1 MLHPSHKF
9 IVHCSLLGCSCT
21 PSATH
26 LPSLEPSP
34 KKPLSP
40 PLPLPPCSHREFCP
54 KPLESR
60 PLQREGG
67 VNNYVNGM
75 KQRTLSKEASV
86 KGKALHTGQEV
97 TLTLKPGAPNS
108 GLVFRRIDLFGKP
121 EVRPVSEMITELE
134 RKTTVSSDA
143 VKLHT
148 IEHVLSALSG
158 MAVDNAIIE
167 LDASEPPIVDG
178 SARPFTTLIHQCGIV
193 EQAEAREVFT
203 LTHPITIN
211 EGSRSIIALPFD
223 GLRITCTSAD
233 DRGIHT
239 QHLTIDIDP
248 ETYEAQIAPART
260 FTIYE
265 DIEELLKKGLIQGG
279 SLDSAIILKGD
290 KVVSKEP
297 LRFKDELVRHKILDI
312 VGDIVLS
319 GIRLKAH
326 IIAVR
331 PGHALNARLAA
342 AVRKQW
348 QEFKAPKTKAA
359 PANAKI
365 EAPKAPM
372 GSALDIRQ
380 ILNAL
385 PHRYPFVM
393 VDRVVELTEDS
404 LVAIKNVTINEPYF
418 QGHFPGQPVMPG
430 VLQIEAMAQAA
441 GLIMLRR
448 GAADEAPKVVFFMS
462 ADKVKF
468 RKAVTPG
475 DTLEIRAK
483 LTKVRGRIAAAECEC
498 LVNGETV
505 SSADLLFTITD
516 SGAEA

>member
-1 MLHPSHKF
+1 
-9 IVHCSLLGCSCT
+9 
-21 PSATH
+21 
-26 LPSLEPSP
+26 
-34 KKPLSP
+34 
-40 PLPLPPCSHREFCP
+40 
-54 KPLESR
+54 
-60 PLQREGG
+60 
-67 VNNYVNGM
+67 M
-75 KQRTLSKEASV
+75 KQRTIGKEASV

-97 TLTLKPGAPNS
+97 TLTIKPGAPNT
-108 GLVFRRIDLFGKP
+108 GIVFRRTDLFGKP
-121 EVRPVSEMITELE
+121 EIRPVSEMVTELE
-134 RKTTVSSDA
+134 RKTTVTSDA

-158 MAVDNAIIE
+158 MAVDNAIVE

-178 SARPFTTLIHQCGIV
+178 SARPFTTLIHQAGIV
-193 EQAEAREVFT
+193 EQSDTREVFT

-248 ETYEAQIAPART
+248 DTYEAQIAPART

-312 VGDIVLS
+312 VGDIVLA
-319 GIRLKAH
+319 GVRLKAH

-331 PGHALNARLAA
+331 PGHALNSRLAA

-348 QEFKAPKTKAA
+348 QDSKVKKS
-359 PANAKI
+359 PAREKI
-365 EAPKAPM
+365 EAPTAPS
-372 GSALDIRQ
+372 GTALDIRQ

-393 VDRVVELTEDS
+393 VDRVTERTEDS

-441 GLIMLRR
+441 GLIMLGRVST
-448 GAADEAPKVVFFMS
+448 DEAPKVVFFMS

-505 SSADLLFTITD
+505 SSAELLFTIAD
-516 SGAEA
+516 SPAQS

>member
-1 MLHPSHKF
+1 
-9 IVHCSLLGCSCT
+9 
-21 PSATH
+21 
-26 LPSLEPSP
+26 
-34 KKPLSP
+34 
-40 PLPLPPCSHREFCP
+40 
-54 KPLESR
+54 
-60 PLQREGG
+60 
-67 VNNYVNGM
+67 M
-75 KQRTLSKEASV
+75 KQRTIGKEASV

-97 TLTLKPGAPNS
+97 TLTIKPGAPNT
-108 GLVFRRIDLFGKP
+108 GVVFRRTDIIGKP
-121 EVRPVSEMITELE
+121 EIRPVSEMVTELE
-134 RKTTVSSDA
+134 RKTTVTSDT

-158 MAVDNAIIE
+158 MAIDNAIVE

-178 SARPFTTLIHQCGIV
+178 SARPFTTLIHQAGIV
-193 EQAEAREVFT
+193 EQKEDREVFT
-203 LTHPITIN
+203 LTQPITIN

-239 QHLTIDIDP
+239 QHLTIDIDA

-312 VGDIVLS
+312 IGDIVLS

-331 PGHALNARLAA
+331 PGHALNSRLAA

-348 QEFKAPKTKAA
+348 QESKEKKKPSAPSSQ
-359 PANAKI
+359 KI
-365 EAPKAPM
+365 EAPISPK
-372 GSALDIRQ
+372 GTALDIRQ
-380 ILNAL
+380 VLNAL

-393 VDRVVELTEDS
+393 VDRVIERTDDS

-430 VLQIEAMAQAA
+430 VLQVEAMAQAA
-441 GLIMLRR
+441 GLIMLGR
-448 GAADEAPKVVFFMS
+448 AAIDEAPKVVFFMS
-462 ADKVKF
+462 ADNVKF

-505 SSADLLFTITD
+505 SSADLLFTIAD
-516 SGAEA
+516 SVNQS

>member
-1 MLHPSHKF
+1 
-9 IVHCSLLGCSCT
+9 
-21 PSATH
+21 
-26 LPSLEPSP
+26 
-34 KKPLSP
+34 
-40 PLPLPPCSHREFCP
+40 
-54 KPLESR
+54 
-60 PLQREGG
+60 
-67 VNNYVNGM
+67 M
-75 KQRTLSKEASV
+75 KQRTIGKEASV

-97 TLTLKPGAPNS
+97 TLTIKPGGPNP
-108 GLVFRRIDLFGKP
+108 GVVFRRTDIIGKP
-121 EVRPVSEMITELE
+121 EIRPVSEMVTELE
-134 RKTTVSSDA
+134 RKTTVTSDT

-158 MAVDNAIIE
+158 MAIDNAIVEI
-167 LDASEPPIVDG
+167 DASEPPIVDG
-178 SARPFTTLIHQCGIV
+178 SARPFTTLIHQAGIV
-193 EQAEAREVFT
+193 EQKEDREVFT
-203 LTHPITIN
+203 LTQPITIN

-265 DIEELLKKGLIQGG
+265 EIEELLKKGLIQGG

-312 VGDIVLS
+312 VGDIVLA

-331 PGHALNARLAA
+331 PGHALNSRLAA

-348 QEFKAPKTKAA
+348 QESKEKKKSPGASQ
-359 PANAKI
+359 KI
-365 EAPKAPM
+365 EAPTAPS
-372 GSALDIRQ
+372 GTALDIRQ

-393 VDRVVELTEDS
+393 VDRVIERTEDS

-441 GLIMLRR
+441 GLIMLGR
-448 GAADEAPKVVFFMS
+448 AAIDEAPKVVFFMS
-462 ADKVKF
+462 ADNVKF

-483 LTKVRGRIAAAECEC
+483 LTKIRGRIAAAECEC

-505 SSADLLFTITD
+505 SSADLLFTIAD
-516 SGAEA
+516 SVNQS

>member
-1 MLHPSHKF
+1 
-9 IVHCSLLGCSCT
+9 
-21 PSATH
+21 
-26 LPSLEPSP
+26 
-34 KKPLSP
+34 
-40 PLPLPPCSHREFCP
+40 
-54 KPLESR
+54 
-60 PLQREGG
+60 
-67 VNNYVNGM
+67 M
-75 KQRTLSKEASV
+75 KQRTIGKEASV

-97 TLTLKPGAPNS
+97 TLTIKPGAPNS
-108 GLVFRRIDLFGKP
+108 GLIFRRIDLVGKP
-121 EVRPVSEMITELE
+121 EVRPVSEMVTDLE

-158 MAVDNAIIE
+158 MGVDNAIVE
-167 LDASEPPIVDG
+167 LNASEPPIVDG
-178 SARPFTTLIHQCGIV
+178 SARPFTTLVHQAGIV
-193 EQAEAREVFT
+193 EQDAEREVFT

-239 QHLTIDIDP
+239 QHLTIDIEDDS
-248 ETYEAQIAPART
+248 YAAMIAPART

-265 DIEELLKKGLIQGG
+265 DIEALLKKGLIQGG

-290 KVVSKEP
+290 KIVSKEP
-297 LRFKDELVRHKILDI
+297 LRFNDELVRHKILDI
-312 VGDIVLS
+312 VGDIVLA
-319 GIRLKAH
+319 GVRVKAH

-342 AVRKQW
+342 AIRKQW
-348 QEFKAPKTKAA
+348 QESKNTKAKPKDALAKVEAPTAPKG
-359 PANAKI
+359 N
-365 EAPKAPM
+365 
-372 GSALDIRQ
+372 ALDIRQ

-393 VDRVVELTEDS
+393 VDRVVEITDDS
-404 LVAIKNVTINEPYF
+404 LVAIKNVTINEPFF

-430 VLQIEAMAQAA
+430 VLQIEAMAQAS

-448 GAADEAPKVVFFMS
+448 SGTDEAPKVVFFMS

-468 RKAVTPG
+468 RKAVVPG

-483 LTKVRGRIAAAECEC
+483 LTKVRGRVAAAECEC
-498 LVNGETV
+498 LVNGDVV
-505 SSADLLFTITD
+505 SSAELLFTVAD
-516 SGAEA
+516 SVN

>member
-1 MLHPSHKF
+1 
-9 IVHCSLLGCSCT
+9 
-21 PSATH
+21 
-26 LPSLEPSP
+26 
-34 KKPLSP
+34 
-40 PLPLPPCSHREFCP
+40 
-54 KPLESR
+54 
-60 PLQREGG
+60 
-67 VNNYVNGM
+67 M
-75 KQRTLSKEASV
+75 KQRTIGKEASV

-97 TLTLKPGAPNS
+97 TLTIKPGAPNT
-108 GLVFRRIDLFGKP
+108 GVVFRRNDIIGKP
-121 EVRPVSEMITELE
+121 EIRPVSEMVTELE
-134 RKTTVSSDA
+134 RKTTVTSDT

-158 MAVDNAIIE
+158 MAIDNAIVEI
-167 LDASEPPIVDG
+167 DASEPPIVDG
-178 SARPFTTLIHQCGIV
+178 SARPFTTLIHQAGIV
-193 EQAEAREVFT
+193 EQKEDREVFT
-203 LTHPITIN
+203 LTQPITIN

-312 VGDIVLS
+312 IGDIVLS

-331 PGHALNARLAA
+331 PGHALNSRLAA

-348 QEFKAPKTKAA
+348 QESKEKKKPSAPSSQKV
-359 PANAKI
+359 
-365 EAPKAPM
+365 EAPISPK
-372 GSALDIRQ
+372 GTALDIRQ

-393 VDRVVELTEDS
+393 VDRVIERTDDS

-430 VLQIEAMAQAA
+430 VLQVEAMAQAA
-441 GLIMLRR
+441 GLIMLGR
-448 GAADEAPKVVFFMS
+448 AAIDEAPKVVFFMS
-462 ADKVKF
+462 ADNVKF

-483 LTKVRGRIAAAECEC
+483 LTKIRGRIAAAECEC

-505 SSADLLFTITD
+505 SSADLLFTIAD
-516 SGAEA
+516 SVNQS

>member
-1 MLHPSHKF
+1 
-9 IVHCSLLGCSCT
+9 
-21 PSATH
+21 
-26 LPSLEPSP
+26 
-34 KKPLSP
+34 
-40 PLPLPPCSHREFCP
+40 
-54 KPLESR
+54 
-60 PLQREGG
+60 
-67 VNNYVNGM
+67 M
-75 KQRTLSKEASV
+75 KQRTIGKEASV

-97 TLTLKPGAPNS
+97 TLTIKPGAPNS
-108 GLVFRRIDLFGKP
+108 GVVFRRTDIIGKP
-121 EVRPVSEMITELE
+121 EIRPVSEMVTELE
-134 RKTTVSSDA
+134 RKTTVTSDT

-158 MAVDNAIIE
+158 MAIDNAVVEI
-167 LDASEPPIVDG
+167 DASEPPIVDG
-178 SARPFTTLIHQCGIV
+178 SARPFTTLIHQAGIV
-193 EQAEAREVFT
+193 EQKEDREVFT
-203 LTHPITIN
+203 LTQPITIN

-312 VGDIVLS
+312 IGDIVLS

-331 PGHALNARLAA
+331 PGHALNSRLAA

-348 QEFKAPKTKAA
+348 QESKEKKKPSAPSSQKV
-359 PANAKI
+359 
-365 EAPKAPM
+365 EAPISPK
-372 GSALDIRQ
+372 GTALDIRQ

-393 VDRVVELTEDS
+393 VDRVIERTDDS

-430 VLQIEAMAQAA
+430 VLQVEAMAQAA
-441 GLIMLRR
+441 GLIMLGR
-448 GAADEAPKVVFFMS
+448 AAIDEAPKVVFFMS
-462 ADKVKF
+462 ADNVKF

-483 LTKVRGRIAAAECEC
+483 LTKIRGRIAAAECEC

-505 SSADLLFTITD
+505 SSADLLFTIAD
-516 SGAEA
+516 SVNQS

>member
-1 MLHPSHKF
+1 M
-9 IVHCSLLGCSCT
+9 
-21 PSATH
+21 
-26 LPSLEPSP
+26 
-34 KKPLSP
+34 
-40 PLPLPPCSHREFCP
+40 
-54 KPLESR
+54 
-60 PLQREGG
+60 
-67 VNNYVNGM
+67 
-75 KQRTLSKEASV
+75 

-97 TLTLKPGAPNS
+97 TLTIKPGAPNT
-108 GLVFRRIDLFGKP
+108 GIVFRRTDLFGKP
-121 EVRPVSEMITELE
+121 EIRPVSEMVTELE
-134 RKTTVSSDA
+134 RKTTVTSDA

-158 MAVDNAIIE
+158 MAVDNAIVE

-178 SARPFTTLIHQCGIV
+178 SARPFTTLIHQAGIV
-193 EQAEAREVFT
+193 EQPDTREVFT

-248 ETYEAQIAPART
+248 DTYEAQIAPART

-312 VGDIVLS
+312 VGDIVLA
-319 GIRLKAH
+319 GVRLKAH

-331 PGHALNARLAA
+331 PGHALNSRLAA

-348 QEFKAPKTKAA
+348 QESKVKKS
-359 PANAKI
+359 PAREKI
-365 EAPKAPM
+365 EAPTAPS
-372 GSALDIRQ
+372 GTALDIRQ

-393 VDRVVELTEDS
+393 VDRVTERTEDS
-404 LVAIKNVTINEPYF
+404 LVAIKNVTINEPFF

-441 GLIMLRR
+441 GLIMLGRVSN
-448 GAADEAPKVVFFMS
+448 DEAPKVVFFMS

-505 SSADLLFTITD
+505 SSAELLFTIAD
-516 SGAEA
+516 SPAQS

>member
-1 MLHPSHKF
+1 M
-9 IVHCSLLGCSCT
+9 
-21 PSATH
+21 
-26 LPSLEPSP
+26 
-34 KKPLSP
+34 
-40 PLPLPPCSHREFCP
+40 
-54 KPLESR
+54 
-60 PLQREGG
+60 
-67 VNNYVNGM
+67 
-75 KQRTLSKEASV
+75 

-97 TLTLKPGAPNS
+97 TLTIKPGAPNT
-108 GLVFRRIDLFGKP
+108 GIVFRRTDLFGKP
-121 EVRPVSEMITELE
+121 EIRPVSEMVTELE
-134 RKTTVSSDA
+134 RKTTVTSDA

-158 MAVDNAIIE
+158 MAVDNAIVE

-178 SARPFTTLIHQCGIV
+178 SARPFTTLIHQAGIV
-193 EQAEAREVFT
+193 EQPDTREVFT

-248 ETYEAQIAPART
+248 DTYEAQIAPART

-312 VGDIVLS
+312 VGDIVLA
-319 GIRLKAH
+319 GVRLKAH

-331 PGHALNARLAA
+331 PGHALNSRLAA
-342 AVRKQW
+342 AVRIQW
-348 QEFKAPKTKAA
+348 QESKVKKS
-359 PANAKI
+359 PAREKI
-365 EAPKAPM
+365 EAPTAPS
-372 GSALDIRQ
+372 GTALDIRQ

-385 PHRYPFVM
+385 PHRYPVVM
-393 VDRVVELTEDS
+393 VDRVTERTEDS
-404 LVAIKNVTINEPYF
+404 LVAIKNVTINEPFF

-441 GLIMLRR
+441 GLIMLGRVSN
-448 GAADEAPKVVFFMS
+448 DEAPKVVFFMS

-505 SSADLLFTITD
+505 SSAELLFTIAD
-516 SGAEA
+516 SPAQS

>member
-1 MLHPSHKF
+1 MK
-9 IVHCSLLGCSCT
+9 
-21 PSATH
+21 
-26 LPSLEPSP
+26 
-34 KKPLSP
+34 
-40 PLPLPPCSHREFCP
+40 
-54 KPLESR
+54 
-60 PLQREGG
+60 
-67 VNNYVNGM
+67 GM
-75 KQRTLSKEASV
+75 KQRTIGKEASV

-97 TLTLKPGAPNS
+97 TLTIKPGAPNT
-108 GLVFRRIDLFGKP
+108 GIVFRRTDLFGKP
-121 EVRPVSEMITELE
+121 EIRPVSEMVTELE
-134 RKTTVSSDA
+134 RKTTVTSDA

-158 MAVDNAIIE
+158 MAIDNAIVEI
-167 LDASEPPIVDG
+167 DASEPPIVDG
-178 SARPFTTLIHQCGIV
+178 SARPFTTLIHQAGIV
-193 EQAEAREVFT
+193 EQAETREVFT
-203 LTHPITIN
+203 LTQPITIN

-248 ETYEAQIAPART
+248 DTYEAQIAPART

-331 PGHALNARLAA
+331 PGHALNSRLAA

-348 QEFKAPKTKAA
+348 QDSKIKKSAA
-359 PANAKI
+359 REKI
-365 EAPKAPM
+365 EAPSAPS
-372 GSALDIRQ
+372 GTALDIRQ

-393 VDRVVELTEDS
+393 VDRVTERTEDS

-441 GLIMLRR
+441 GLIMLGRVSS
-448 GAADEAPKVVFFMS
+448 DEAPKVVFFMS

-505 SSADLLFTITD
+505 SSADLLFTIAD
-516 SGAEA
+516 SPVQS

>member
-1 MLHPSHKF
+1 
-9 IVHCSLLGCSCT
+9 
-21 PSATH
+21 
-26 LPSLEPSP
+26 
-34 KKPLSP
+34 
-40 PLPLPPCSHREFCP
+40 
-54 KPLESR
+54 
-60 PLQREGG
+60 
-67 VNNYVNGM
+67 M
-75 KQRTLSKEASV
+75 KQRTIGKEASV

-97 TLTLKPGAPNS
+97 TLTIKPGAPNT
-108 GLVFRRIDLFGKP
+108 GIVFRRTDLFGKP
-121 EVRPVSEMITELE
+121 EIRPVSEMVTELE
-134 RKTTVSSDA
+134 RKTTVTSDA

-158 MAVDNAIIE
+158 MAVDNAIVE

-178 SARPFTTLIHQCGIV
+178 SARPFTTLIHQAGIV
-193 EQAEAREVFT
+193 EQTDAREVFT

-248 ETYEAQIAPART
+248 DTYEAQIAPART

-312 VGDIVLS
+312 VGDIVLA
-319 GIRLKAH
+319 GVRLKAH

-331 PGHALNARLAA
+331 PGHALNSRLAA

-348 QEFKAPKTKAA
+348 QDSKVKKS
-359 PANAKI
+359 PAREKI
-365 EAPKAPM
+365 EAPTAPS
-372 GSALDIRQ
+372 GTALDIRQ

-393 VDRVVELTEDS
+393 VDRVTERTEDS

-430 VLQIEAMAQAA
+430 VLQVEAMAQAA
-441 GLIMLRR
+441 GLIMLGRV
-448 GAADEAPKVVFFMS
+448 ATDEAPKVVFFMS

-505 SSADLLFTITD
+505 SSAELLFTIAD
-516 SGAEA
+516 SPAQS

>member
-1 MLHPSHKF
+1 
-9 IVHCSLLGCSCT
+9 
-21 PSATH
+21 
-26 LPSLEPSP
+26 
-34 KKPLSP
+34 
-40 PLPLPPCSHREFCP
+40 
-54 KPLESR
+54 
-60 PLQREGG
+60 
-67 VNNYVNGM
+67 M
-75 KQRTLSKEASV
+75 KQRTIGKEASV

-97 TLTLKPGAPNS
+97 TLTIKPGAPNT
-108 GLVFRRIDLFGKP
+108 GVVFRRTDIIGKP
-121 EVRPVSEMITELE
+121 EIRPVSEMVTELE
-134 RKTTVSSDA
+134 RKTTVTSDT

-158 MAVDNAIIE
+158 MAIDNAIVE

-178 SARPFTTLIHQCGIV
+178 SARPFTTLIHQAGIV
-193 EQAEAREVFT
+193 EQKEDREVFT
-203 LTHPITIN
+203 LTQPITIN

-312 VGDIVLS
+312 IGDIVLS

-331 PGHALNARLAA
+331 PGHALNSRLAA

-348 QEFKAPKTKAA
+348 QESKEKKKPSAPSSQ
-359 PANAKI
+359 KI
-365 EAPKAPM
+365 EAPISPK
-372 GSALDIRQ
+372 GTALDIRQ

-393 VDRVVELTEDS
+393 VDRVIERTDDS

-430 VLQIEAMAQAA
+430 VLQVEAMAQAA
-441 GLIMLRR
+441 GLIMLGR
-448 GAADEAPKVVFFMS
+448 AAIDEAPKVVFFMS
-462 ADKVKF
+462 ADNVKF

-483 LTKVRGRIAAAECEC
+483 LTKVRGRIAAAECMC

-505 SSADLLFTITD
+505 SSADLLFTIAD
-516 SGAEA
+516 SVNQS

>member
-1 MLHPSHKF
+1 
-9 IVHCSLLGCSCT
+9 
-21 PSATH
+21 
-26 LPSLEPSP
+26 
-34 KKPLSP
+34 
-40 PLPLPPCSHREFCP
+40 
-54 KPLESR
+54 
-60 PLQREGG
+60 
-67 VNNYVNGM
+67 M
-75 KQRTLSKEASV
+75 KQRTIGKEASV

-97 TLTLKPGAPNS
+97 TLTIKPGAPNS
-108 GLVFRRIDLFGKP
+108 GLVFRRIDLVGKP
-121 EVRPVSEMITELE
+121 EVRPVSEMVTDLE

-158 MAVDNAIIE
+158 MGVDNAIVE
-167 LDASEPPIVDG
+167 LNASEPPIVDG
-178 SARPFTTLIHQCGIV
+178 SARPFTTLVHQAGII
-193 EQAEAREVFT
+193 EQDAEREVFT

-239 QHLTIDIDP
+239 QHLTIDIEDDS
-248 ETYEAQIAPART
+248 YAAMIAPART

-265 DIEELLKKGLIQGG
+265 DIEALLKKGLIQGG

-290 KVVSKEP
+290 KIVSKEP
-297 LRFKDELVRHKILDI
+297 LRFNDELVRHKILDI
-312 VGDIVLS
+312 VGDIVLA
-319 GIRLKAH
+319 GVRVKAH

-342 AVRKQW
+342 AIRKQW
-348 QEFKAPKTKAA
+348 QESKNTKAKPKDALAKVEAPTAPKG
-359 PANAKI
+359 N
-365 EAPKAPM
+365 
-372 GSALDIRQ
+372 ALDIRQ

-393 VDRVVELTEDS
+393 VDRVVEITDDS
-404 LVAIKNVTINEPYF
+404 LVAIKNVTINEPFF

-430 VLQIEAMAQAA
+430 VLQIEAMAQAS

-448 GAADEAPKVVFFMS
+448 SGTDEAPKVVFFMS

-468 RKAVTPG
+468 RKAVVPG

-483 LTKVRGRIAAAECEC
+483 LTKVRGRVAAAECEC
-498 LVNGETV
+498 LVNGDVV
-505 SSADLLFTITD
+505 SSAELLFTVAD
-516 SGAEA
+516 SVN

>member
-1 MLHPSHKF
+1 
-9 IVHCSLLGCSCT
+9 
-21 PSATH
+21 
-26 LPSLEPSP
+26 
-34 KKPLSP
+34 
-40 PLPLPPCSHREFCP
+40 
-54 KPLESR
+54 
-60 PLQREGG
+60 
-67 VNNYVNGM
+67 M
-75 KQRTLSKEASV
+75 KQRTIGKEASV

-97 TLTLKPGAPNS
+97 TLTIKPGAPNT
-108 GLVFRRIDLFGKP
+108 GVVFRRTDIIGKP
-121 EVRPVSEMITELE
+121 EIRPVSEMVTELE
-134 RKTTVSSDA
+134 RKTTVTSDT

-158 MAVDNAIIE
+158 MAIDNAIVEI
-167 LDASEPPIVDG
+167 DASEPPIVDG
-178 SARPFTTLIHQCGIV
+178 SARPFTTLIHQAGIV
-193 EQAEAREVFT
+193 EQKEDREVFT
-203 LTHPITIN
+203 LTQPITIN

-239 QHLTIDIDP
+239 QHLTIDIDA

-312 VGDIVLS
+312 IGDIVLS

-331 PGHALNARLAA
+331 PGHALNSRLAA

-348 QEFKAPKTKAA
+348 QESKEKKKPSAPSSQKV
-359 PANAKI
+359 
-365 EAPKAPM
+365 EAPISPK
-372 GSALDIRQ
+372 GTALDIRQ

-393 VDRVVELTEDS
+393 VDRVIERTDDS

-430 VLQIEAMAQAA
+430 VLQVEAMAQAA
-441 GLIMLRR
+441 GLIMLGR
-448 GAADEAPKVVFFMS
+448 AAIDEAPKVVFFMS
-462 ADKVKF
+462 ADNVKF

-483 LTKVRGRIAAAECEC
+483 LTKIRGRIAAAECEC

-505 SSADLLFTITD
+505 SSADLLFTIAD
-516 SGAEA
+516 SVNQS

>member
-1 MLHPSHKF
+1 
-9 IVHCSLLGCSCT
+9 
-21 PSATH
+21 
-26 LPSLEPSP
+26 
-34 KKPLSP
+34 
-40 PLPLPPCSHREFCP
+40 
-54 KPLESR
+54 
-60 PLQREGG
+60 
-67 VNNYVNGM
+67 M
-75 KQRTLSKEASV
+75 KQRTIGKEASV

-97 TLTLKPGAPNS
+97 TLTIKPGAPNT
-108 GLVFRRIDLFGKP
+108 GLVFRRTDIIGKP
-121 EVRPVSEMITELE
+121 EIRPVSEMVTELE
-134 RKTTVSSDA
+134 RKTTVTSDT

-158 MAVDNAIIE
+158 MAIDNAIVEI
-167 LDASEPPIVDG
+167 DASEPPIVDG
-178 SARPFTTLIHQCGIV
+178 SARPFTTLIHQAGIV
-193 EQAEAREVFT
+193 EQNDEREVFT
-203 LTHPITIN
+203 LTQPITIN

-312 VGDIVLS
+312 IGDIVLS

-331 PGHALNARLAA
+331 PGHALNSRLAA

-348 QEFKAPKTKAA
+348 QESKETKKSTASS
-359 PANAKI
+359 KKV
-365 EAPKAPM
+365 EAPTAPS
-372 GSALDIRQ
+372 GTALDIRQ

-393 VDRVVELTEDS
+393 VDRVIERTDDS

-441 GLIMLRR
+441 GLIMLGR
-448 GAADEAPKVVFFMS
+448 AAIDEAPKVVFFMS

-483 LTKVRGRIAAAECEC
+483 LTKIRGRIAAAECEC

-505 SSADLLFTITD
+505 SSADLLFSIAD
-516 SGAEA
+516 SVNQS

>member
-1 MLHPSHKF
+1 
-9 IVHCSLLGCSCT
+9 V
-21 PSATH
+21 
-26 LPSLEPSP
+26 
-34 KKPLSP
+34 
-40 PLPLPPCSHREFCP
+40 
-54 KPLESR
+54 
-60 PLQREGG
+60 
-67 VNNYVNGM
+67 
-75 KQRTLSKEASV
+75 
-86 KGKALHTGQEV
+86 
-97 TLTLKPGAPNS
+97 
-108 GLVFRRIDLFGKP
+108 
-121 EVRPVSEMITELE
+121 
-134 RKTTVSSDA
+134 
-143 VKLHT
+143 
-148 IEHVLSALSG
+148 
-158 MAVDNAIIE
+158 E

-178 SARPFTTLIHQCGIV
+178 SARPFTTLIHQAGIV
-193 EQAEAREVFT
+193 EQDPVREVFT
-203 LTHPITIN
+203 LTQPITIN

-239 QHLTIDIDP
+239 QHLTIDVDP

-297 LRFKDELVRHKILDI
+297 LRFKEELVRHKILDI
-312 VGDIVLS
+312 IGDIVLA
-319 GIRLKAH
+319 GVRLKAH

-331 PGHALNARLAA
+331 PGHALNSRLAA
-342 AVRKQW
+342 AIRKQW
-348 QEFKAPKTKAA
+348 LESKEKKTRPQTKVETPTAPLG
-359 PANAKI
+359 N
-365 EAPKAPM
+365 
-372 GSALDIRQ
+372 ALDIRQ

-393 VDRVVELTEDS
+393 VDRVVKMESDS
-404 LVAIKNVTINEPYF
+404 LVAIKNVTINEPFF

-430 VLQIEAMAQAA
+430 VLQVEAMAQAA
-441 GLIMLRR
+441 GLIMLGRV
-448 GAADEAPKVVFFMS
+448 ANDEAPKVVFFMS

-498 LVNGETV
+498 LVNNETV
-505 SSADLLFTITD
+505 SSAELLFTIAD
-516 SGAEA
+516 SPAQS

>member
-1 MLHPSHKF
+1 
-9 IVHCSLLGCSCT
+9 
-21 PSATH
+21 
-26 LPSLEPSP
+26 
-34 KKPLSP
+34 
-40 PLPLPPCSHREFCP
+40 
-54 KPLESR
+54 
-60 PLQREGG
+60 
-67 VNNYVNGM
+67 M
-75 KQRTLSKEASV
+75 KQRTIGKEASV

-97 TLTLKPGAPNS
+97 TLTIKPGAPNT
-108 GLVFRRIDLFGKP
+108 GVVFRRTDIIGKP
-121 EVRPVSEMITELE
+121 EIRPVSEMVTELE
-134 RKTTVSSDA
+134 RKTTVTSDT

-158 MAVDNAIIE
+158 MAIDNAVVEI
-167 LDASEPPIVDG
+167 DASEPPIVDG
-178 SARPFTTLIHQCGIV
+178 SARPFTTLIHQAGIV
-193 EQAEAREVFT
+193 EQKEDREVFT
-203 LTHPITIN
+203 LTQPITIN

-312 VGDIVLS
+312 IGDIVLS

-331 PGHALNARLAA
+331 PGHALNSRLAA

-348 QEFKAPKTKAA
+348 QESKEKKKPSAPSSQKV
-359 PANAKI
+359 
-365 EAPKAPM
+365 EAPISPK
-372 GSALDIRQ
+372 GTALDIRQ

-393 VDRVVELTEDS
+393 VDRVIERTDDS

-430 VLQIEAMAQAA
+430 VLQVEAMAQAA
-441 GLIMLRR
+441 GLIMLGR
-448 GAADEAPKVVFFMS
+448 AAIDEAPKVVFFMS
-462 ADKVKF
+462 ADNVKF

-483 LTKVRGRIAAAECEC
+483 LTKIRGRIAAAECEC

-505 SSADLLFTITD
+505 SSADLLFTIAD
-516 SGAEA
+516 SVNQS

>member
-1 MLHPSHKF
+1 
-9 IVHCSLLGCSCT
+9 
-21 PSATH
+21 
-26 LPSLEPSP
+26 
-34 KKPLSP
+34 
-40 PLPLPPCSHREFCP
+40 
-54 KPLESR
+54 
-60 PLQREGG
+60 
-67 VNNYVNGM
+67 M
-75 KQRTLSKEASV
+75 KQRTIGKEASV

-97 TLTLKPGAPNS
+97 TLTIKPGAPNT
-108 GLVFRRIDLFGKP
+108 GVVFRRTDIIGKP
-121 EVRPVSEMITELE
+121 EIRPVSEMVTELE
-134 RKTTVSSDA
+134 RKTTVTSDT

-158 MAVDNAIIE
+158 MAIDNAIVE

-178 SARPFTTLIHQCGIV
+178 SARPFTTLIHQAGIV
-193 EQAEAREVFT
+193 EQKEDREVFT
-203 LTHPITIN
+203 LTQPITIN

-312 VGDIVLS
+312 IGDIVLS

-331 PGHALNARLAA
+331 PGHALNSRLAA

-348 QEFKAPKTKAA
+348 QESKEKKKPSTPSSQKV
-359 PANAKI
+359 
-365 EAPKAPM
+365 EAPISPK
-372 GSALDIRQ
+372 GTALDIRQ

-393 VDRVVELTEDS
+393 VDRVIERTDDS

-430 VLQIEAMAQAA
+430 VLQVEAMAQAA
-441 GLIMLRR
+441 GLIMLGR
-448 GAADEAPKVVFFMS
+448 AAIDEAPKVVFFMS
-462 ADKVKF
+462 ADNVKF

-505 SSADLLFTITD
+505 SSADLLFTIAD
-516 SGAEA
+516 SVNQS